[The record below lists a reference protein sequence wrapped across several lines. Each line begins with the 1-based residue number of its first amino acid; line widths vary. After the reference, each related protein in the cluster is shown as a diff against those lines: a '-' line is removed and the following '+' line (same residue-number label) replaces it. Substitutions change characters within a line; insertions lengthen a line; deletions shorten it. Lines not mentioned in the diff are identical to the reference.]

1 MPIAKQLVDLLGGE
15 IRVDSGQAMEPLR
28 GQTAAD
34 HRRLRFNKNISQRVT
49 DLQQQPRGTERSR
62 RLRTR

>member
-49 DLQQQPRGTERSR
+49 SNNSRERRWITGSAAV
-62 RLRTR
+62 